1 MSTLPISTPRPVAV
15 VVQTHWD
22 REWYFDHQTYVARL
36 LDVMA
41 RVVAQLERGD
51 LEQFLFDGQTAA
63 YEDLMANSEPLLAER
78 VQALVSAGRIVLG
91 PWYVMADEFLV
102 SGESLLRNL
111 EIGMADANAAGN
123 CQRVGYLPDTF
134 GHVGQMPQ
142 LLRNVGIESA
152 VLWRGLDSPV
162 AEWQWQAPSGHEV
175 GGILLTEGYY
185 QHPLNVPDW
194 QAALEKYLDT
204 IAPRS
209 LADELLLTQGGD
221 HLVPGA
227 EVGARIAAFNA
238 SQTRWALK
246 QTTLADHVAR
256 ALAQTEGRRV
266 VRRGQLR
273 DNARAF
279 VLPDVLSTRRYLK
292 RLNQAAEDRMSL
304 VEALWAQ
311 LDTSGT
317 EYPARYLRDT
327 WRLIIQNQAHDS
339 ICGCSIDTVHDE
351 MVTRYREIDSR
362 LDALWQRARAAV
374 GMLSTA
380 HHQAAESALG
390 ASVFADDSVCTLWN
404 PLPFARDDA
413 QIVHVFIKGPRY
425 AKLKVTPADVPAGR
439 ELAFSAILLSAT
451 PHAELQSPIDEFPE
465 KLEGWRY
472 ELLIQT
478 PLAAQ
483 QAMVLH
489 VEGVEPMT
497 INAASPQPTLT
508 RQIENAALAIR
519 VLADSTIEIHDKRSG
534 RVHTGVFA
542 LQSELDA
549 GDTYNFSP
557 PPLPHKVRQET
568 WILQDVSQTDGFAEM
583 RLATTLSVPVGLF
596 ADRHGRHPDSVDIA
610 VELRIRLLGDADR
623 IECELRVDN
632 TARDHRLRVLL
643 PLDANV
649 ATTFADSAFEWC
661 HYPVKLAEIPAKPSR
676 REMPVVVNP
685 SLRAIHAGPWTIAH
699 RAMHEYEI
707 VADETAGTDTKSERA
722 LAITLLRCV
731 GWMSRRDLV
740 TRGVGAGP
748 DLETPGAQCLGTEV
762 FVFQLG
768 LPADSREHPLAAA
781 QRWRV
786 PVQLIRGQTPRWRDP
801 IDLGNANLQVSSV
814 RQAGAELELRCWN
827 PTDAPISI
835 RPDALRDWRRVFADG
850 RDWSGLTP
858 DAAPHV
864 VGAVEIAT
872 FRRRQ

>member
-1 MSTLPISTPRPVAV
+1 MSAVPISTPRPVAV

-41 RVVAQLERGD
+41 RVVDQLERGD

-63 YEDLMANSEPLLAER
+63 YEDLMANAEPMLTQR

-111 EIGMADANAAGN
+111 EIGMTDANAAGN

-142 LLRNVGIESA
+142 LLRNMGIESA

-162 AEWQWQAPSGHEV
+162 AEWQWQAPSGHEA

-256 ALAQTEGRRV
+256 ALAQTEGRRA

-292 RLNQAAEDRMSL
+292 RLNQAAEDRMLL

-362 LDALWQRARAAV
+362 LDALWQRARAAA

-380 HHQAAESALG
+380 HHQGAGPG
-390 ASVFADDSVCTLWN
+390 ASVFADDSVYTLWN

-413 QIVHVFIKGPRY
+413 QVVRVFIKGPRY
-425 AKLKVTPADVPAGR
+425 AQLKVTPAGVPAGR
-439 ELAFSAILLSAT
+439 ELAFSATLLSAS

-497 INAASPQPTLT
+497 GDAASLQPTPS
-508 RQIENAALAIR
+508 RQIDNAALAVR

-534 RVHTGVFA
+534 RVHAGVLA

-557 PPLPHKVRQET
+557 PPVPHKVRKDT
-568 WILQDVSQTDGFAEM
+568 WSVTGSTQTDEFAELQ
-583 RLATTLSVPVGLF
+583 LATTLTVPAGLS
-596 ADRHGRHPDSVDIA
+596 ADRRGRYEDDVSIA

-623 IECELRVDN
+623 MDCTLSVDN
-632 TARDHRLRVLL
+632 TARDHRLRVLM
-643 PLDANV
+643 PIDADIE
-649 ATTFADSAFEWC
+649 TTFADSAFEWC
-661 HYPVKLAEIPAKPSR
+661 AYPVKLAEIPAAASR

-685 SLRAIHAGPWTIAH
+685 SLRATQAGPWVFAH

-707 VADETAGTDTKSERA
+707 VADETAGTDTKSGHA
-722 LAITLLRCV
+722 LAITLVRCV

-748 DLETPGAQCLGTEV
+748 DLETPGAQCIGTEV
-762 FVFQLG
+762 LAFQLG
-768 LPADSREHPLAAA
+768 LATDTGEHPLAAA

-786 PVQLIRGQTPRWRDP
+786 PVQLIRGQSSRWRAP
-801 IDLGNANLQVSSV
+801 IDFGDTNLQVSSL
-814 RQAGAELELRCWN
+814 RQMGAELELRCWN
-827 PTDAPISI
+827 PTDAPLTI
-835 RPDALRDWRRVFADG
+835 RPEALRDWRRVFADG

-864 VGAVEIAT
+864 VGAAEIAT
-872 FRRRQ
+872 YRRAQ